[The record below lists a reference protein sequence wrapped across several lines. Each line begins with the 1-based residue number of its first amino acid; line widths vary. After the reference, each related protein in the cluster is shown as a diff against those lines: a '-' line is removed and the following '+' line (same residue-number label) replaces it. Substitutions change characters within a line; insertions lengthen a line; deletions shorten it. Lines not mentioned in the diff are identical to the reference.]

1 MTTETMNG
9 EEVDVETGEVLP
21 VTHPDVVRGSELERR
36 QKVSGMLRPVAQP
49 EDVLAAQTETRN
61 LVSKALEEGRDF
73 GTIPGTHKPSL
84 LKPGAERINAA
95 FGVAPRY
102 RVTEREIDHDR
113 EVHWQKQNRHGER
126 EGTSYGLYRYVVECE
141 LVHRESGVPVGQGIG
156 SCSTMESKY
165 IDRPRDLENTVLK
178 MAQKR
183 AFIAATLNAYG
194 LSDQFTQDIED
205 NPSAFGS
212 GSSGPFSLDDTL
224 TFGKH
229 KGETW
234 ADVLESDA
242 GYVEWC
248 IDNMDRLSEEAK
260 EALSAALEGDEVPEE
275 DVTRLR
281 GLMDV
286 ASMQGWLTD
295 AQAARCEEAAQSGK
309 QELVDRTLDWL
320 RGKVKA
326 WEDGEVD
333 APEPEK
339 EEDEAEE
346 AETVAAGDIEDVEDG
361 LPF

>member
-1 MTTETMNG
+1 MTVETMDG
-9 EEVDVETGEVLP
+9 QQVDTETGEVLP
-21 VTHPDVVRGSELERR
+21 VRHPDIMRASELERR

-61 LVSKALEEGRDF
+61 LVAKALERDRDF
-73 GTIPGTHKPSL
+73 GVIPGTSKPTL

-113 EVHWQKQNRHGER
+113 EVHWKKQNRHGTQ

-141 LVHRESGVPVGQGIG
+141 LVHRESGVPIGQGIG

-165 IDRPRDLENTVLK
+165 VDRPRDLENTVLK
-178 MAQKR
+178 MASKR
-183 AFIAATLNAYG
+183 ALIAATLNAYG

-205 NPSAFGS
+205 NPSAFG
-212 GSSGPFSLDDTL
+212 GGDSGPFSLADTL

-234 ADVLESDA
+234 AEVLDSDP

-248 IDNMDRLSEEAK
+248 IDNMDRLSEDAK
-260 EALSAALEGDEVPEE
+260 ETLSEALGGEVDEE
-275 DVTRLR
+275 DVTRIR

-286 ASMQGWLTD
+286 ASMQGWLTET
-295 AQAARCEEAAQSGK
+295 QANRCEEAAKSGD
-309 QELVDRTLDWL
+309 QDLVDRTLDWL
-320 RGKVKA
+320 RGKVQAHEAEAK
-326 WEDGEVD
+326 GE
-333 APEPEK
+333 EPE
-339 EEDEAEE
+339 EEAEAEE
-346 AETVAAGDIEDVEDG
+346 EEEAAEDADG
-361 LPF
+361 KLPF